1 MTVIAAKTVREYAL
15 EAPQTIR
22 VFEKLGIDYCCGGN
36 RPLDEVCT
44 AANLNLDEVLQSL
57 EAATA
62 EPARPSERQLSAGSL
77 AELISHIIKTHHV
90 FVRTEVPQL
99 ESLLEKVCSKHWEN
113 HPELQHI
120 RSVFHGLGQEL
131 MMHMMKEESILFP
144 YIERMEES
152 VLQHEPILP
161 PPFGTVANPVHMMEH
176 EHDGA
181 GAALRSLREAS
192 HDYTSPDD
200 ACVSYR
206 ALYSALA
213 AFEKDLHQHI
223 HLENNVLFPRAV
235 EMERGGSS
243 EVPGIWK

>member
-1 MTVIAAKTVREYAL
+1 MTLTATKTVREYAL

-36 RPLDEVCT
+36 RPLDEVCA
-44 AANLNLDEVLQSL
+44 AANLKLDEVLQSL
-57 EAATA
+57 EAATT
-62 EPARPSERQLSAGSL
+62 EPVRPSERQLQAGSL
-77 AELISHIIKTHHV
+77 AELTSHIVSTHHA
-90 FVRTEVPQL
+90 FVRAEVPQL
-99 ESLLEKVCSKHWEN
+99 EHLLEKVSSKHGAN
-113 HPELQHI
+113 HPELHHI

-131 MMHMMKEESILFP
+131 TTHMMKEESILFP

-161 PPFGTVANPVHMMEH
+161 SPFGTVANPVRMMEH
-176 EHDGA
+176 EHDSA
-181 GAALRSLREAS
+181 GAALKALREAS
-192 HDYTSPDD
+192 HDYNPPDD

-223 HLENNVLFPRAV
+223 HLENNVLFPRAL
-235 EMERGGSS
+235 EMEKSDGRF
-243 EVPGIWK
+243 